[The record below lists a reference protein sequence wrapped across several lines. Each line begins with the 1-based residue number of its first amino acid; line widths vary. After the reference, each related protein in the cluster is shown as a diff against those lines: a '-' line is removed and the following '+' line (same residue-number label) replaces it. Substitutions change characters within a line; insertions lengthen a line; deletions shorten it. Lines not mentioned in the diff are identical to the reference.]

1 MRPMTFLGQL
11 LQDLR
16 YATRVVARQPGTT
29 FIIVL
34 SLALGIGANTLVFSL
49 VNAILIRSLPYP
61 EPDRLVRLFPTPP
74 NRPNQ
79 RSRFNAPVCLDL
91 PTKDSFFTAAGC
103 YIGVAG
109 NVADP
114 EDALTTGPEWLQG
127 EMLTYHA
134 VQALGVKP
142 VVGRWFT
149 QAEDHGDAE
158 KVMLISY
165 DLWQR
170 RFGGTPDILGKRL
183 RVADFGGNDTPSTII
198 GVLPQGF
205 VFANALSDYFVPLRA
220 TGRGRGSPARNR
232 DIVARLKDGVT
243 VAQAQEAA
251 DQLAREFGE
260 DSPQN
265 KGWGIR
271 VEPLDESMLG
281 GNLRSAF
288 QILQGTAALVLLI
301 ACANVGGLLL
311 AQGIMRQRE
320 LAVRTAIGAGRW
332 RIVRQL
338 LTEGLVLA
346 SLGAVVCLAVVS
358 LGMSGLLKWLPQWLP
373 RLNEVSLS
381 PTVLAFT
388 AAVSLLTAL
397 VFGIL
402 PALHA
407 SRLDLSTAFKAGSRS
422 ATTSRGRLR
431 LRSAFV
437 VLQIS
442 TALVLLT
449 GAGLLINS
457 LIRLT
462 TVDTG
467 IDPRNLTT
475 VQMAFTGRGFFNATG
490 NVTPIGSL
498 EFELSPRITTTVNEI
513 RDRIAA
519 LPGVEGVTTMRL
531 STPLGG
537 SAFFSFTIA
546 GRTPPTSPRDT
557 PSARWLP
564 IGANYFKVLQA
575 PVVRG
580 REFTDLDTLST
591 TPVAII
597 NETMA
602 RQFWPNENPIGQT
615 ISVQFYNDQPRQVV
629 GIVPDIRPSLRDRE
643 PEPQMY
649 VPHTQLPTIQA
660 GITAFGLEGVTFVV
674 RSRAPLESWLPGA
687 RAAAKELDPA
697 HAVNNVQ
704 LLSSFASQQTQGYR
718 QYVILLGVFSGI
730 ALLLAVVGVY
740 GVMSHSVMQ
749 RTNEIGIR
757 VAFGATARNVLT
769 SVLGRGLIVIGAG
782 MVVGLVAS
790 LSLTRIIASA
800 LWGVTPTDPAT
811 YTVVLLTLF
820 AVACLACY
828 VPARRALKVD
838 PLVAMRQ
845 E

>member
-1 MRPMTFLGQL
+1 MRPITFLGEI
-11 LQDLR
+11 LQDVR
-16 YATRVVARQPGTT
+16 YAARVVARQPGTT
-29 FIIVL
+29 LIIVI
-34 SLALGIGANTLVFSL
+34 SLALGIGANTMVFSL
-49 VNAILIRSLPYP
+49 VNAILLRSLPYP
-61 EPDRLVRLFPTPP
+61 EPDRLVQLWPTPP
-74 NRPNQ
+74 DRPNQ
-79 RSRFNAPVCLDL
+79 RSRFNATICMDL

-114 EDALTTGPEWLQG
+114 EDALTTGPEWLDG

-149 QAEDHGDAE
+149 EAEDHGDAE

-170 RFGGTPDILGKRL
+170 RFNGTPDILGKRL

-198 GVLPQGF
+198 GVMPPGF
-205 VFANALSDYFVPLRA
+205 TFANSPSDYFVPLRA
-220 TGRGRGSPARNR
+220 TGRGRRSPARNR

-243 VAQAQEAA
+243 LEQAQLAA
-251 DQLAREFGE
+251 DQLARGFGE
-260 DSPQN
+260 ESPQN

-271 VEPLDESMLG
+271 VVPLDESMVG

-288 QILQGTAALVLLI
+288 QILQGTAGLVLLI

-311 AQGIMRQRE
+311 AQGVMRQRE
-320 LAVRTAIGAGRW
+320 LAVRAAIGSGRW

-338 LTEGLVLA
+338 LTESLVLA
-346 SLGAVVCLAVVS
+346 SLGAVVCLVVVA
-358 LGMSGLLKWLPQWLP
+358 LGMSALLKWLPQWLP
-373 RLNEVSLS
+373 RLNDVSLS
-381 PTVLAFT
+381 PTVLVFT
-388 AAVSLLTAL
+388 AVVSLVTSV
-397 VFGIL
+397 VFGML
-402 PALHA
+402 PAWHG
-407 SRLDLSTAFKAGSRS
+407 SRLDLSTAFKAGGRS
-422 ATTSRGRLR
+422 ATASSGKLR

-437 VLQIS
+437 VLQVS

-457 LIRLT
+457 LMRLT
-462 TVDTG
+462 SVDTG

-475 VQMAFTGRGFFNATG
+475 LEMAFTGRGFFGATG

-498 EFELSPRITTTVNEI
+498 EFELSPRINTIVNQI

-519 LPGVEGVTTMRL
+519 LPGVEAVTTMRL

-537 SAFFSFTIA
+537 SGGFPFTIA
-546 GRTPPTSPRDT
+546 GRVPPSEKDMPG
-557 PSARWLP
+557 ARWLP
-564 IGANYFKVLQA
+564 IGADYFKVLRV
-575 PVVRG
+575 PLRRG
-580 REFTDLDTLST
+580 REFTDLDTQST
-591 TPVAII
+591 TPVVMI

-602 RQFWPNENPIGQT
+602 KRFWPNDDPIGQT
-615 ISVQFYNDQPRQVV
+615 ISIQFYNDQPRQIV
-629 GIVPDIRPSLRDRE
+629 GIVPDIRPNLRNRD

-660 GITAFGLEGVTFVV
+660 GITAFGLENVTLVV
-674 RSRAPLESWLPGA
+674 RSRAGMGDWLPGA
-687 RAAAKELDPA
+687 RAAAKEIDPA
-697 HAVNNVQ
+697 HAVNTVR
-704 LLSSFASQQTQGYR
+704 LVADFAAQQTQGFR

-730 ALLLAVVGVY
+730 ALLLAVVGIY
-740 GVMSHSVMQ
+740 GVMSHSVTQ

-757 VAFGATARNVLT
+757 VAFGATARNVLA
-769 SVLGRGLIVIGAG
+769 SVLGRGLAVIGIG
-782 MVVGLVAS
+782 MAIGLVAS
-790 LSLTRIIASA
+790 LSLTRIIDSA
-800 LWGVTPTDPAT
+800 LWGVTATDPST
-811 YTVVLLTLF
+811 YTVVLLTLL
-820 AVACLACY
+820 AVACVACY

-845 E
+845 D

>member
-1 MRPMTFLGQL
+1 
-11 LQDLR
+11 
-16 YATRVVARQPGTT
+16 
-29 FIIVL
+29 
-34 SLALGIGANTLVFSL
+34 
-49 VNAILIRSLPYP
+49 
-61 EPDRLVRLFPTPP
+61 
-74 NRPNQ
+74 
-79 RSRFNAPVCLDL
+79 
-91 PTKDSFFTAAGC
+91 
-103 YIGVAG
+103 
-109 NVADP
+109 
-114 EDALTTGPEWLQG
+114 
-127 EMLTYHA
+127 
-134 VQALGVKP
+134 
-142 VVGRWFT
+142 
-149 QAEDHGDAE
+149 
-158 KVMLISY
+158 
-165 DLWQR
+165 
-170 RFGGTPDILGKRL
+170 
-183 RVADFGGNDTPSTII
+183 
-198 GVLPQGF
+198 
-205 VFANALSDYFVPLRA
+205 
-220 TGRGRGSPARNR
+220 
-232 DIVARLKDGVT
+232 
-243 VAQAQEAA
+243 
-251 DQLAREFGE
+251 
-260 DSPQN
+260 
-265 KGWGIR
+265 
-271 VEPLDESMLG
+271 
-281 GNLRSAF
+281 
-288 QILQGTAALVLLI
+288 
-301 ACANVGGLLL
+301 
-311 AQGIMRQRE
+311 MRQRE
-320 LAVRTAIGAGRW
+320 LAVRAAIGSGRW

-346 SLGAVVCLAVVS
+346 SIGAVVCLAVVS

-402 PALHA
+402 PALQA

-422 ATTSRGRLR
+422 ATSSRGKLR

-475 VQMAFTGRGFFNATG
+475 LQMAFTGRGFFNATG
-490 NVTPIGSL
+490 NITPIGSL

-537 SAFFSFTIA
+537 SGFFSFTIA

-557 PSARWLP
+557 PSTRWLP

-597 NETMA
+597 NETLA

-615 ISVQFYNDQPRQVV
+615 VSVQFYNDRPREIV

-660 GITAFGLEGVTFVV
+660 GITAFGLESVTFVV
-674 RSRAPLESWLPGA
+674 RSRAPLEGWLSGA

-704 LLSSFASQQTQGYR
+704 LLSAFAAQQTQGYR

-757 VAFGATARNVLT
+757 VAFGATARSVLA
-769 SVLGRGLIVIGAG
+769 SVLGRGLVVIGTGIAI
-782 MVVGLVAS
+782 GLVAS
-790 LSLTRIIASA
+790 LSLTQLIKSA
-800 LWGVTPTDPAT
+800 LWGVTATDPVT

-820 AVACLACY
+820 AIACLACY

>member
-1 MRPMTFLGQL
+1 MRPMTILGEI
-11 LQDLR
+11 LQDIR
-16 YATRVVARQPGTT
+16 YSARVVARQPGTT
-29 FIIVL
+29 LIIVI

-49 VNAILIRSLPYP
+49 VNAILLRSLPYP
-61 EPDRLVRLFPTPP
+61 EPERLVRLYPTPP
-74 NRPNQ
+74 DRPNQ

-114 EDALTTGPEWLQG
+114 EDALTTGPEWLEG

-170 RFGGTPDILGKRL
+170 RFGGTPDVVGKRL
-183 RVADFGGNDTPSTII
+183 RVADFGGNDTPSTIL
-198 GVLPQGF
+198 GVLPRGF
-205 VFANALSDYFVPLRA
+205 VFANAASDYFVPLRA

-232 DIVARLKDGVT
+232 DVVARLKDGVT
-243 VAQAQEAA
+243 LAQAQEQA

-260 DSPQN
+260 ESPQN

-271 VEPLDESMLG
+271 VEALDESMLG

-311 AQGIMRQRE
+311 AQGMMRQRE
-320 LAVRTAIGAGRW
+320 LAVRTAIGSGRW

-381 PTVLAFT
+381 PTVFGFT

-402 PALHA
+402 PAVHA

-422 ATTSRGRLR
+422 ATLSRGKLR
-431 LRSAFV
+431 LRSVFV

-462 TVDTG
+462 SVDTG

-475 VQMAFTGRGFFNATG
+475 LQMSFTGRGFFNATG

-498 EFELSPRITTTVNEI
+498 EFELSPRITTTVNQI

-537 SAFFSFTIA
+537 SAFFPFTIA
-546 GRTPPTSPRDT
+546 GRTPPASPRDM

-564 IGANYFKVLQA
+564 VGANYFKVLQA
-575 PVVRG
+575 RVVRG

-591 TPVAII
+591 TPVALV

-602 RQFWPNENPIGQT
+602 KQFWANEDPIGQT
-615 ISVQFYNDQPRQVV
+615 ISVQFYNDQPRQIV

-643 PEPQMY
+643 PEAQMY

-660 GITAFGLEGVTFVV
+660 GVTAFGLEGVTFVV
-674 RSRAPLESWLPGA
+674 RSRASLESWISGA

-704 LLSSFASQQTQGYR
+704 LLSAFAAQQTQGYR

-757 VAFGATARNVLT
+757 VAFGATARNVLA
-769 SVLGRGLIVIGAG
+769 SVLGRGLVVIGTGIAI
-782 MVVGLVAS
+782 GLVAS
-790 LSLTRIIASA
+790 LSLTQLIKSA
-800 LWGVTPTDPAT
+800 LWGVTATDPVT

-820 AVACLACY
+820 AIACLACY

>member
-49 VNAILIRSLPYP
+49 VNAILLRALPYP
-61 EPDRLVRLFPTPP
+61 QPERLVQVFPTPP
-74 NRPNQ
+74 NRPND
-79 RSRFNAPVCLDL
+79 RSRFNATVCLDL

-103 YIGVAG
+103 YIAVAG

-114 EDALTTGPEWLQG
+114 EEALTTGPEWLEG

-134 VQALGVKP
+134 VRALGVKP
-142 VVGRWFT
+142 VLGRWFT

-170 RFGGTPDILGKRL
+170 RFNGVPDILGKRL

-198 GVLPQGF
+198 GVMPPGF
-205 VFANALSDYFVPLRA
+205 TFANATSDYFVPLRA
-220 TGRGRGSPARNR
+220 TGRGRNSPARNR
-232 DIVARLKDGVT
+232 DVVARLKDGVT
-243 VAQAQEAA
+243 LAQAQAAA

-260 DSPQN
+260 QSPQN

-271 VEPLDESMLG
+271 VVPLDESMLG

-288 QILQGTAALVLLI
+288 QILQGTAGLVLLI

-311 AQGIMRQRE
+311 AQGVMRQRE
-320 LAVRTAIGAGRW
+320 LAVRTAIGSGRW

-338 LTEGLVLA
+338 LTESLVLA
-346 SLGAVVCLAVVS
+346 SLGAVVCLAVVAF
-358 LGMSGLLKWLPQWLP
+358 GMSALLKWLPQWLP

-388 AAVSLLTAL
+388 ALISLATAI

-402 PALHA
+402 PALQA
-407 SRLDLSTAFKAGSRS
+407 SRLDLATAFKAGSRS
-422 ATTSRGRLR
+422 ATSSPGKLR

-462 TVDTG
+462 NVNTG
-467 IDPRNLTT
+467 LDPRNLTT
-475 VQMAFTGRGFFNATG
+475 LQMAFTGRGFFSATG
-490 NVTPIGSL
+490 NITPIGSL
-498 EFELSPRITTTVNEI
+498 EFELSPRITTTVNQI

-537 SAFFSFTIA
+537 TAGFPFTIA
-546 GRTPPTSPRDT
+546 GRPVPAPRDM
-557 PSARWLP
+557 PSALWLP
-564 IGANYFKVLQA
+564 IGADYFKVLQVR
-575 PVVRG
+575 VVRG
-580 REFTDLDTLST
+580 REFTDLDTLTT
-591 TPVAII
+591 TPVAVI

-602 RQFWPNENPIGQT
+602 KQYWPTEDPIGQT
-615 ISVQFYNDQPRQVV
+615 VSVQFYNDRPRQII
-629 GIVPDIRPSLRDRE
+629 GIVRDIRPSLRDRD
-643 PEPQMY
+643 PRPQMF

-660 GITAFGLEGVTFVV
+660 GITAFGLENVTYVV
-674 RSRAPLESWLPGA
+674 RSRTRIDDWLPGA

-697 HAVNNVQ
+697 HAVNNVR
-704 LLSSFASQQTQGYR
+704 LLTEFAAQQTQGYR
-718 QYVILLGVFSGI
+718 QYVILLAVFSGI

-757 VAFGATARNVLT
+757 VAFGATARNVL
-769 SVLGRGLIVIGAG
+769 SDVLGRGLIVIGTG
-782 MVVGLVAS
+782 MVLGLVAS
-790 LSLTRIIASA
+790 LSLTRIIDSS
-800 LWGVTPTDPAT
+800 LWGVTSTDPVT
-811 YTVVLLTLF
+811 YTVVLLALF

>member
-1 MRPMTFLGQL
+1 MTFLSQI

-16 YATRVVARQPGTT
+16 YATRVVTRQPGTT

-34 SLALGIGANTLVFSL
+34 SLALGIGANTLIFSL
-49 VNAILIRSLPYP
+49 VNAILLRSLPYP
-61 EPDRLVRLFPTPP
+61 QPERLVQLFPTPP

-79 RSRFNAPVCLDL
+79 RGRFNAPICMDL
-91 PTKDSFFTAAGC
+91 PSKDSFFTAAGC
-103 YIGVAG
+103 YIAVAG

-114 EDALTTGPEWLQG
+114 EDALTTGPEWLEG

-142 VVGRWFT
+142 VMGRWFT
-149 QAEDHGDAE
+149 EAEDHGDAE

-170 RFGGTPDILGKRL
+170 RFNGSPDVLGKRL
-183 RVADFGGNDTPSTII
+183 RVADFGGNDSPSTII
-198 GVLPQGF
+198 GVMPPGF
-205 VFANALSDYFVPLRA
+205 TFAGPASDYFVPLRA

-232 DIVARLKDGVT
+232 EIVARLKDGVT
-243 VAQAQEAA
+243 IEQAQSAA

-260 DSPQN
+260 ESPQN

-271 VEPLDESMLG
+271 VVRLDESMVG

-288 QILQGTAALVLLI
+288 QILQGTAGLVLLI

-311 AQGIMRQRE
+311 AQGMMRQRE
-320 LAVRTAIGAGRW
+320 LAVRAAVGSGRW

-338 LTEGLVLA
+338 LTESLVLA
-346 SLGAVVCLAVVS
+346 SLGAVVCLALVS
-358 LGMSGLLKWLPQWLP
+358 FGMSSLLKWLPQWLP
-373 RLNEVSLS
+373 RLNDVSLS
-381 PTVLAFT
+381 PMVLTFT
-388 AAVSLLTAL
+388 AVVSLLTAI

-402 PALHA
+402 PALQS

-422 ATTSRGRLR
+422 ATSSPAKQR

-437 VLQIS
+437 VVQIS
-442 TALVLLT
+442 MALVLLT

-467 IDPRNLTT
+467 LDPRNLTT
-475 VQMAFTGRGFFNATG
+475 FQMSFTGRGFFNATG
-490 NVTPIGSL
+490 NVTAIGSL
-498 EFELSPRITTTVNEI
+498 EFELSQRINTVVNQI

-537 SAFFSFTIA
+537 TRGFPFTIA
-546 GRTPPTSPRDT
+546 GRTPPSERDL
-557 PSARWLP
+557 PQALWVP
-564 IGANYFKVLQA
+564 IGANYFKVLNV

-580 REFTDLDTLST
+580 REFTDLETLST
-591 TPVAII
+591 TPVVLI

-602 RQFWPNENPIGQT
+602 KQYWPNEDPIGQT
-615 ISVQFYNDQPRQVV
+615 ISVQFYNDQPRQIV

-643 PEPQMY
+643 PEAQMF

-660 GITAFGLEGVTFVV
+660 GITAFGLEGVTFVI
-674 RSRAPLESWLPGA
+674 RSRAPLESWLSGA
-687 RAAAKELDPA
+687 RAAAKEVDPA

-704 LLSSFASQQTQGYR
+704 LVSAFAAQQTQGYR

-740 GVMSHSVMQ
+740 GVMSNSVMQ

-769 SVLGRGLIVIGAG
+769 SVLGRGLVVIGIG
-782 MVVGLVAS
+782 VTIGLVAS
-790 LSLTRIIASA
+790 LSLTRMIDSA
-800 LWGVTPTDPAT
+800 LWGVTSTDPAT
-811 YTVVLLTLF
+811 YAVVLATLL